1 VVLGKL
7 DVSMQFRTFTHT
19 LHKTIQNALKLKQKV
34 ETVKLLEEK
43 TGEESFTTL
52 LPAMISWYDTKS
64 IGSKGKIKLKLSWRA
79 KETIKAEKTDYR
91 MEKVFANHIS
101 NKGLFTKTK

>member
-1 VVLGKL
+1 
-7 DVSMQFRTFTHT
+7 
-19 LHKTIQNALKLKQKV
+19 
-34 ETVKLLEEK
+34 
-43 TGEESFTTL
+43 
-52 LPAMISWYDTKS
+52 MISWYDTKS

-91 MEKVFANHIS
+91 MEKVFANHMS